1 VDSTSVGPECVPV
14 IAAGRDLTSASLPI
28 FKWLLRATPRAADWR
43 TVGRMRALR
52 RLREHADLAFA
63 LFCTVGMQIEIW
75 FASYAT
81 HRPLLSL
88 LGLLATVP
96 LAFRCTHPLA
106 GYLVTW
112 LALFGI
118 VSLSAD
124 FDGQSV
130 FFVFVFVFAL
140 YSFGANARGRQ
151 AWAAAALIPLAIA
164 AFVTDDGD
172 PFHWGDI
179 MFATLII
186 GGPWGAGVTIR
197 LRRERERSLT
207 LRTVELE
214 RDQGERARV
223 AVAEERARIA
233 RELHDV
239 VAHAI
244 SVVVVQARGGRKVL
258 DNDPG
263 ASRTAFDSIERTGE
277 QALGEMRRLLGML
290 RNDDEQSRAP
300 QPSLERVEAL
310 AEEMRASGLP
320 VELEIEGEP
329 NGIPPGVD
337 VSGYRI
343 VQEALTNVLK
353 HAGPAIALVGIRFT
367 PEAVEIDVVD
377 DGRGASA
384 APGTGNGLLGIRE
397 RVAVVGGEIEAGPR
411 PDGGFA
417 IHARLPYQEDA

>member
-1 VDSTSVGPECVPV
+1 MPSLC
-14 IAAGRDLTSASLPI
+14 SAI
-28 FKWLLRATPRAADWR
+28 CGWLSRAMPSCPDWR
-43 TVGRMRALR
+43 TVPRMRALR
-52 RLREHADLAFA
+52 VVRDHADLAFA
-63 LFCTVGMQIEIW
+63 AFCTVGLQTEIW

-106 GYLVTW
+106 AYLVSW
-112 LALFGI
+112 LASMAI
-118 VSLSAD
+118 VKLTSEFDDNSLI
-124 FDGQSV
+124 FV
-130 FFVFVFVFAL
+130 VVFVAVL

-151 AWAAAALIPLAIA
+151 AWAATVLIPLAIA

-172 PFHWGDI
+172 GFHWGDI
-179 MFATLII
+179 IFGALVV
-186 GGPWGAGVTIR
+186 GGPWAAGLTIR
-197 LRRERERSLT
+197 LRRQSERSLT
-207 LRTVELE
+207 LRTAELE
-214 RDQGERARV
+214 RDQEQRARE

-244 SVVVVQARGGRKVL
+244 SVVVVQSRGGRKVL
-258 DNDPG
+258 DRDP
-263 ASRTAFDSIERTGE
+263 AAARTAFDSIERTGE

-290 RNDDEQSRAP
+290 REDDEGRSRAP
-300 QPSLERVEAL
+300 QPSLERLEAL
-310 AEEMRASGLP
+310 VDEMRASGLP
-320 VELEIEGEP
+320 VELEIEGAP
-329 NGIPPGVD
+329 NGIPPGID

-353 HAGPAIALVGIRFT
+353 HAGPAIAHVGVRFSAD
-367 PEAVEIDVVD
+367 AVEIDVVD
-377 DGRGASA
+377 DGRGGLT

-411 PDGGFA
+411 SEGGFA
-417 IHARLPYQEDA
+417 VRARLPYGQPA

>member
-1 VDSTSVGPECVPV
+1 
-14 IAAGRDLTSASLPI
+14 
-28 FKWLLRATPRAADWR
+28 
-43 TVGRMRALR
+43 MRALR
-52 RLREHADLAFA
+52 LVRDHADLAFA
-63 LFCTVGMQIEIW
+63 LFCTVGLQIEIW

-81 HRPLLSL
+81 HRPVLSV
-88 LGLLATVP
+88 LGLLVTVP

-106 GYLVTW
+106 SYLVIW
-112 LALFGI
+112 FALFGI
-118 VSLSAD
+118 VKMSSE

-140 YSFGANARGRQ
+140 YSFGANARGRR
-151 AWAAAALIPLAIA
+151 AWAAAVLIPFAIG

-179 MFATLII
+179 VFATLII
-186 GGPWGAGVTIR
+186 GGPWGAGLMMRV
-197 LRRERERSLT
+197 RRERERSLT

-214 RDQGERARV
+214 RDRDEQARA
-223 AVAEERARIA
+223 AVAEERTRIA

-258 DNDPG
+258 DSDP
-263 ASRTAFDSIERTGE
+263 AAARTAFDSIERTGE

-290 RNDDEQSRAP
+290 RDDDEESSRAP
-300 QPSLERVEAL
+300 QPSLARVEAL
-310 AEEMRASGLP
+310 ADEMRAVGLP
-320 VELEIEGEP
+320 VELAIEGEP

-353 HAGPAIALVGIRFT
+353 HAGPAVARVGVRYGRD
-367 PEAVEIDVVD
+367 AVEIEVAD
-377 DGRGASA
+377 DGRGGLA
-384 APGTGNGLLGIRE
+384 APGSGNGLLGIGE
-397 RVAVVGGEIEAGPR
+397 RVAVVGGELETGPL

-417 IHARLPYQEDA
+417 VHARLPYRDDA

>member
-1 VDSTSVGPECVPV
+1 
-14 IAAGRDLTSASLPI
+14 
-28 FKWLLRATPRAADWR
+28 
-43 TVGRMRALR
+43 MRS
-52 RLREHADLAFA
+52 LREHANLAFA
-63 LFCTVGMQIEIW
+63 VACTLGMQIEIW

-106 GYLVTW
+106 AYLVTW
-112 LALFGI
+112 LALFG
-118 VSLSAD
+118 VVTVSAD
-124 FDGQSV
+124 FDSQSV
-130 FFVFVFVFAL
+130 FFVLVFVFAL

-151 AWAAAALIPLAIA
+151 AWAAAVLLPLAIT

-186 GGPWGAGVTIR
+186 GGPWGAGLAIR

-214 RDQGERARV
+214 RDQEELARA
-223 AVAEERARIA
+223 AVADERQRIA

-258 DNDPG
+258 ESD
-263 ASRTAFDSIERTGE
+263 AAAARTAFDSIERTGE

-290 RNDDEQSRAP
+290 RDDEEQSRTP
-300 QPSLERVEAL
+300 QPSLERLEAL
-310 AEEMRASGLP
+310 ADEMRASGLP
-320 VELEIEGEP
+320 VELVVEGEP

-343 VQEALTNVLK
+343 VQEALTNALK
-353 HAGPAIALVGIRFT
+353 HAGPAVAHVDVRFSAN
-367 PEAVEIDVVD
+367 AVEIDVVD
-377 DGRGASA
+377 DGHGSSA
-384 APGTGNGLLGIRE
+384 APGGGNGLLGIRE
-397 RVAVVGGEIEAGPR
+397 RVAVVGGELEAGPR

-417 IHARLPYQEDA
+417 VHARLPYRDDA

>member
-1 VDSTSVGPECVPV
+1 
-14 IAAGRDLTSASLPI
+14 
-28 FKWLLRATPRAADWR
+28 
-43 TVGRMRALR
+43 MRALR
-52 RLREHADLAFA
+52 LVRDHADIAFA
-63 LFCTVGMQIEIW
+63 LFCTVGLQIEIW

-88 LGLLATVP
+88 LGLLVTVP

-106 GYLVTW
+106 AYLVIW

-118 VSLSAD
+118 VNLSSD

-151 AWAAAALIPLAIA
+151 AWAAVVLIPFAIT

-172 PFHWGDI
+172 PFAWGDI
-179 MFATLII
+179 VFATLII
-186 GGPWGAGVTIR
+186 GGPWGAGLMMR

-214 RDQGERARV
+214 RDQDERARA

-258 DNDPG
+258 STDPE

-290 RNDDEQSRAP
+290 RDDDEEKSRAP
-300 QPSLERVEAL
+300 QPSLERLPAL
-310 AEEMRASGLP
+310 ADEMRASGLP
-320 VELEIEGEP
+320 VELHVEGVP

-337 VSGYRI
+337 VSGYRT

-353 HAGPAIALVGIRFT
+353 HAGPAIAHVDVRFSAD
-367 PEAVEIDVVD
+367 AVEIDVVD
-377 DGRGASA
+377 DGRGGLT

-397 RVAVVGGEIEAGPR
+397 RVAVVGGEIVAGPR
-411 PDGGFA
+411 REGGFA
-417 IHARLPYQEDA
+417 IHARLPYEDDA